1 MAFVRLHDPVRG
13 TQRELSL
20 RKPLVSIGRAA
31 GNDVQIDD
39 ATVEATHVNLIRRGN
54 RYTLSIAQRGA
65 EVYVN
70 GRLKRKADLEY
81 GDRILVGRIEMTLL
95 EGEPDLGVGFLRR
108 DDVGQPL
115 ARDQVLDDQ
124 HRHPGTREV
133 RRVLCRRANYA
144 DLCGAGA
151 GQRDC

>member
-81 GDRILVGRIEMTLL
+81 GDRILVGLPRQC
-95 EGEPDLGVGFLRR
+95 PDLR
-108 DDVGQPL
+108 
-115 ARDQVLDDQ
+115 
-124 HRHPGTREV
+124 
-133 RRVLCRRANYA
+133 Y
-144 DLCGAGA
+144 LCGYGV
-151 GQRDC
+151 RYLYTLRYCR